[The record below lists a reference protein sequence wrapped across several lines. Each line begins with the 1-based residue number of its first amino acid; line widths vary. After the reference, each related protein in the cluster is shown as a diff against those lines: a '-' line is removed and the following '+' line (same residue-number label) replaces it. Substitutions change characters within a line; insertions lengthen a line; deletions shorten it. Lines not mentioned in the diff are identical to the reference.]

1 MIKIII
7 IAVPSLTSMS
17 IILYLLYNYL
27 IYLSY
32 FIAALL
38 FFYSDSP
45 FFYFSW
51 HKYLAC
57 LLRFFLGST

>member
-7 IAVPSLTSMS
+7 FAVASLTSMS
-17 IILYLLYNYL
+17 ILHALYKYL
-27 IYLSY
+27 IYLAY
-32 FIAALL
+32 FLTALL